1 MKTILLWV
9 FCYLLGCISFG
20 LLFARKSNIDLRS
33 QGSGNIG
40 ATNVWRIAGG
50 KVAVWVFAGD
60 IIKGVL
66 AVLVA
71 GYFYEF
77 TSAQSL
83 GLENFQVICGFI
95 AIIGHIFPVYL
106 KFKGGKG
113 VNTALGVVVSL
124 MPIETLVG
132 LSIFVIVLL
141 VSRYVS
147 LGSMMAAVGLALFAF
162 IEKFILSKD
171 IATVNLF
178 LAALLALMILITH
191 RQNIGR
197 ILNGTENR
205 FSFSSKGETGNEN

>member
-1 MKTILLWV
+1 MIAIPLI
-9 FCYLLGCISFG
+9 FAYLIGAVPFG
-20 LLFARKSNIDLRS
+20 LIVCRLYGIKDIRHH
-33 QGSGNIG
+33 GSGNIG

-60 IIKGVL
+60 ILKGVL
-66 AVLVA
+66 AVLFA

-113 VNTALGVVVSL
+113 VNTALGVVISL
-124 MPIETLVG
+124 MPMETFVG
-132 LSIFVIVLL
+132 FLIFVAVLL
-141 VSRYVS
+141 ISKYVS
-147 LGSMMAAVGLALFAF
+147 LGSMMAAIGLALFIF
-162 IEKFILSKD
+162 IEKFILSKE

-178 LAALLALMILITH
+178 LVTILALMIILTH
-191 RQNIGR
+191 RQNICR
-197 ILNGTENR
+197 ILDGTESR
-205 FSFSSKGETGNEN
+205 FSFSSKRKTSNEN